1 MLQFIRERARGW
13 VAYTIV
19 GLLTVPFA
27 LWGIHSYFEGG
38 APNDVAEVGNVKI
51 SLQEFQRAYQ
61 NQRQRLQAMM
71 GEDLDPALLEGARLK
86 QDVLRQL
93 IDERVLNRAAREQ
106 GFRIGDRQLFDAV
119 QALPVF
125 QQSGGFDHALYER
138 LLRNQGMTPVMFEEG
153 LRLSLAT
160 EQLRTG
166 VVVSALF
173 TPVEQDQ
180 LIALLRQQRELHYTV
195 LPLEKYR
202 SEVQVNDAAIQDYF
216 EKNRERFVSPERVQA
231 QFIELKL
238 ARIAEEVTVG
248 EEEFKAAYQEQAARY
263 GRPEERSASHILV
276 QLPPN
281 ASEAQVETSRT
292 RAQRIADAI
301 RAGEQSFEQAL
312 RDAQADPAG
321 GVEGGDLGVISQGL
335 FESPAFEIALYALSE
350 PGAVS
355 EPVRMPSG
363 FHIIRLDQM
372 TPAQVQPF
380 EEVRETVA
388 AELLQQQAENRFY
401 DVIQT
406 LANLS
411 FEHPDTLEP
420 AARALDL
427 TIQDSDWFDRAGGEG
442 LFADPKVLAS
452 VFGDEVLRRGINS
465 EPVELEPGHVV
476 VLRVREHQPAAPR
489 ALEEA
494 REDIVETLREQQ
506 AREALSRD
514 IEAVRTRVAQ
524 GEHPQTLAAEFGGEF
539 KNAGLVGRD
548 APGVD
553 RAVLDAAFRLP
564 QPKAGQLALGA
575 VTLANGD
582 QAVLGVTGVVPGQP
596 DAFSMEERQA
606 LAQQLARQ
614 MGAEQFDGLLA
625 SLRLNTK
632 IVTYPDRL

>member
-71 GEDLDPALLEGARLK
+71 GDDLDPAFLEGARLK

-153 LRLSLAT
+153 LRQSLAT

-173 TPVEQDQ
+173 TPAEQDQ

-202 SEVQVNDAAIQDYF
+202 SEIQVNDAAIQDYF
-216 EKNRERFVSPERVQA
+216 EKNRERFVSPEQVQV

-248 EEEFKAAYQEQAARY
+248 EDELKATYQEQAARY

-281 ASEAQVETSRT
+281 ASEVEVETSRA

-312 RDAQADPAG
+312 RDAQDDPAG
-321 GVEGGDLGVISQGL
+321 GVEGGELGVISQGL

-388 AELLQQQAENRFY
+388 AELRQQQAENRFY

-506 AREALSRD
+506 AREALIRD

-564 QPKAGQLALGA
+564 QPEAGQLALGA

-632 IVTYPDRL
+632 IVTYPNRL

>member
-71 GEDLDPALLEGARLK
+71 GDDLDPALLEGSRLR

-93 IDERVLNRAAREQ
+93 IDERVLNLAARQQ
-106 GFRIGDRQLFDAV
+106 GFRIGDRQLFEAV
-119 QALPVF
+119 RALPVF
-125 QQSGGFDHALYER
+125 QESGGFDRELYER

-153 LRLSLAT
+153 LRQSLAT

-173 TPVEQDQ
+173 TPAERDQ
-180 LIALLRQQRELHYTV
+180 LIALLRQQRDMHYAV
-195 LPLEKYR
+195 LPLDKYR
-202 SEVQVNDAAIQDYF
+202 AEVQVEGAAIQDYF
-216 EKNRERFVSPERVQA
+216 ENNQGRFVSPEQVKV

-238 ARIAEEVTVG
+238 ERIAEELTVG
-248 EEEFKAAYQEQAARY
+248 EDELKAAYQEQAARY
-263 GRPEERSASHILV
+263 IQPEERSASHILV

-281 ASEAQVETSRT
+281 ASAVEVETARA
-292 RAQRIADAI
+292 RAQRIADTI
-301 RAGEQSFEQAL
+301 RSGEQSFEQAL
-312 RDAQADPAG
+312 RDARADPAG
-321 GVEGGDLGVISQGL
+321 GIEGGTLGVISQGL
-335 FESPAFEIALYALSE
+335 FDSPAFEIALYALEE

-363 FHIIRLDQM
+363 FHIVRLDQI
-372 TPAQVQPF
+372 TPAKVQPF
-380 EEVRETVA
+380 EEVREAVA
-388 AELLQQQAENRFY
+388 AELRQQKAENRFY

-406 LANLS
+406 VANLG

-420 AARALDL
+420 AAQALNL
-427 TIQDSDWFDRAGGEG
+427 TVQDSGWFGRAGGEG
-442 LFADPKVLAS
+442 LFANPRILAS
-452 VFGDEVLRRGINS
+452 VFGDDVLQRGINS

-476 VLRVREHQPAAPR
+476 VLRVQERQPTTPR
-489 ALEEA
+489 TLDES
-494 REDIVETLREQQ
+494 REDIVQILREQQ

-524 GEHPQTLAAEFGGEF
+524 GEHLQMLAAEFGGEF
-539 KNAGLVGRD
+539 RDAGLVDRD
-548 APGVD
+548 APTVD

-564 QPKAGQLALGA
+564 QPEAGQLALGS

-582 QAVLGVTGVVPGQP
+582 QAVLGVTKVVPGQLEV
-596 DAFSMEERQA
+596 FSEQERQV
-606 LAQQLARQ
+606 LAQQLTRQ
-614 MGAEQFDGLLA
+614 MGMEQFDSLLA

>member
-38 APNDVAEVGNVKI
+38 APNDVAEVGKVKI

-71 GEDLDPALLEGARLK
+71 GDDLDPALLEGSRLR

-93 IDERVLNRAAREQ
+93 IDERVLNLAARQQ
-106 GFRIGDRQLFDAV
+106 GFRIGDRQLFEAV
-119 QALPVF
+119 RALPVF
-125 QQSGGFDHALYER
+125 QESGGFDRELYER

-153 LRLSLAT
+153 LRQSLAT

-173 TPVEQDQ
+173 TPAERDQ
-180 LIALLRQQRELHYTV
+180 LIALLRQQRDMHYAV
-195 LPLEKYR
+195 LPLDKYR
-202 SEVQVNDAAIQDYF
+202 AEVQVEGAAIQDYF
-216 EKNRERFVSPERVQA
+216 ENNQGRFVSPEQVKV

-238 ARIAEEVTVG
+238 ERIAEELTVG
-248 EEEFKAAYQEQAARY
+248 EDELKAAYQEQAARY
-263 GRPEERSASHILV
+263 IQPEERSASHILV

-281 ASEAQVETSRT
+281 ASAVEVETARA
-292 RAQRIADAI
+292 RAQRIADTI
-301 RAGEQSFEQAL
+301 RSGEQSLEQAL

-321 GVEGGDLGVISQGL
+321 GIEGGTLGVISQGL
-335 FESPAFEIALYALSE
+335 FDSPAFEIALYALEE

-363 FHIIRLDQM
+363 FHIVRLDQI

-380 EEVRETVA
+380 EEVREAVA
-388 AELLQQQAENRFY
+388 AELRQQKAENRFY
-401 DVIQT
+401 DVIQM
-406 LANLS
+406 LANLG

-420 AARALDL
+420 AAQALNL
-427 TIQDSDWFDRAGGEG
+427 TVQDSGWFGRAGGEG
-442 LFADPKVLAS
+442 LFATPRILAS
-452 VFGDEVLRRGINS
+452 VFGDDVLQRGINS

-476 VLRVREHQPAAPR
+476 VLRVQERQPTTPR
-489 ALEEA
+489 TLDES
-494 REDIVETLREQQ
+494 REDIVQILREQQ

-524 GEHPQTLAAEFGGEF
+524 GEHLQMLAAEFGGEF
-539 KNAGLVGRD
+539 RDAGLVDRD
-548 APGVD
+548 APTVD

-564 QPKAGQLALGA
+564 QPEAGQLALGS

-582 QAVLGVTGVVPGQP
+582 QAVLGVTKVVPGQLEV
-596 DAFSMEERQA
+596 FSEQERQV
-606 LAQQLARQ
+606 LAQQLTRQ
-614 MGAEQFDGLLA
+614 MGMEQFDSLLA

>member
-71 GEDLDPALLEGARLK
+71 GEDLDPALLEGVRLK

-153 LRLSLAT
+153 LRQSLAT

-216 EKNRERFVSPERVQA
+216 EKNRERFVSPERVQV

-248 EEEFKAAYQEQAARY
+248 EDELKAAYQEQAARY

-281 ASEAQVETSRT
+281 ASEVEVETSRA

-321 GVEGGDLGVISQGL
+321 GVEGGELGVIGQGL

-388 AELLQQQAENRFY
+388 AELRQQQAENRFY

-427 TIQDSDWFDRAGGEG
+427 KIQDSDWFDRAGGEG

-452 VFGDEVLRRGINS
+452 VFGDEVLQRGVNS

-506 AREALSRD
+506 AREALIRD

>member
-71 GEDLDPALLEGARLK
+71 GDDLDPALLEGSRLR

-93 IDERVLNRAAREQ
+93 IDERVLNLAARQQ
-106 GFRIGDRQLFDAV
+106 GFRIGDRQLFEAV
-119 QALPVF
+119 RALPVF
-125 QQSGGFDHALYER
+125 QESGGFDRELYER

-153 LRLSLAT
+153 LRQSLAT

-173 TPVEQDQ
+173 TPAERDQ
-180 LIALLRQQRELHYTV
+180 LIALLRQQRDLHYAV
-195 LPLEKYR
+195 LPLDKYR
-202 SEVQVNDAAIQDYF
+202 AEVQVEDAAIQDYF
-216 EKNRERFVSPERVQA
+216 ENNQGRFVSPEQVKV

-238 ARIAEEVTVG
+238 ERIAEELTVG
-248 EEEFKAAYQEQAARY
+248 EDELKAAYQEQAARY
-263 GRPEERSASHILV
+263 SQPEERSASHILV

-281 ASEAQVETSRT
+281 ASAVEVETARA
-292 RAQRIADAI
+292 RAQRIADTI
-301 RAGEQSFEQAL
+301 RSGEQSFEQAL
-312 RDAQADPAG
+312 RDARADPAG
-321 GVEGGDLGVISQGL
+321 GIEGGTLGVISQGL
-335 FESPAFEIALYALSE
+335 FDSPAFEIALYALEE

-363 FHIIRLDQM
+363 FHIVRLDQI

-380 EEVRETVA
+380 EEVREAVA
-388 AELLQQQAENRFY
+388 AELRQQKAENRFY
-401 DVIQT
+401 DVIQM
-406 LANLS
+406 LANLG

-420 AARALDL
+420 AAQALNL
-427 TIQDSDWFDRAGGEG
+427 TVQDSGWFGRAGGEG
-442 LFADPKVLAS
+442 LFANPKILTS
-452 VFGDEVLRRGINS
+452 VFGDDVLQRGINS

-476 VLRVREHQPAAPR
+476 VLRVQERQPTTPR
-489 ALEEA
+489 TLDES
-494 REDIVETLREQQ
+494 REDIVQILREQQ

-524 GEHPQTLAAEFGGEF
+524 GEHLQMLAAEFGGEF
-539 KNAGLVGRD
+539 RDAGLVDRD
-548 APGVD
+548 APTVD

-564 QPKAGQLALGA
+564 QPEAGQLALGS

-582 QAVLGVTGVVPGQP
+582 QAVLGVTKVVPGQLEV
-596 DAFSMEERQA
+596 FSEQERQV
-606 LAQQLARQ
+606 LAQQLTRQ
-614 MGAEQFDGLLA
+614 MGMEQFDSLLA